1 MPLNNVVLFSDTLEG
16 IYPEFPPKVL
26 SEKIKAADFSYTI
39 LCGKDVMREQK
50 STQLIEAFTD
60 VL

>member
-1 MPLNNVVLFSDTLEG
+1 MLFSFSDTSEG
-16 IYPEFPPKVL
+16 IYPEFPSIVL
-26 SEKIKAADFSYTI
+26 SEKIKVADFSYTI

>member
-1 MPLNNVVLFSDTLEG
+1 MLFSFSDTLEG

-39 LCGKDVMREQK
+39 LCGKNVMREQK